1 MLMYDL
7 LKNHAGILLCGDYK
21 SLCSLHEVIHQ
32 VNEKSVLIKD
42 KDGPFLGLAYDL
54 RKAYEGQ
61 RRKFKAPA
69 HYPEIGPS
77 FGVEIIWPVILLQ
90 CSMLRAALA
99 FFDCTKRHQAFTF
112 ALEDLVEA
120 ALIADFGANAPEI
133 IANWQRI
140 DPRMPWAEE
149 KLSSRGAQFCQWSK
163 AQRRVGLAG
172 CWLVWTRFIRASIP
186 NGPAK
191 ASNIWCPPRH
201 WTLWPTPSGR
211 IPTLNADVRCAGAS

>member
-149 KLSSRGAQFCQWSK
+149 KLSSRGAQFCQWTK

-172 CWLVWTRFIRASIP
+172 LLASLDPLYPSFYPEWTRKGVKHLVSPEALD
-186 NGPAK
+186 A
-191 ASNIWCPPRH
+191 
-201 WTLWPTPSGR
+201 L
-211 IPTLNADVRCAGAS
+211 ADAEWEDPHA